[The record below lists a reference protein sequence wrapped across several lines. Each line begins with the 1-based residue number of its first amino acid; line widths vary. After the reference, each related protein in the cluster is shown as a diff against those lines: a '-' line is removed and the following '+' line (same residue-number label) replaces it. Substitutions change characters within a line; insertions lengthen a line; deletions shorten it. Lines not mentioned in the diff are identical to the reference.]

1 MTRSRTITG
10 GALSAAL
17 VLTALVLLPSA
28 AFGQTTDPGAPATG
42 SPPANQYEIPT
53 QAGRKDGAP
62 PNAQRN
68 SNSGSLYRT
77 DNNFG
82 TSAIVPGDPRGGGG
96 AGGGGGGGGAGGTG
110 GTGGTGGG
118 SGSGSG
124 SGSSGSD
131 GGGLDVGSP
140 SELATYT
147 TLPLIVILGA
157 VIGVAGVRMRR
168 RAEL

>member
-1 MTRSRTITG
+1 MSRSRTITG
-10 GALSAAL
+10 AALTAAL
-17 VLTALVLLPSA
+17 VLTSLMLLPSA
-28 AFGQTTDPGAPATG
+28 AFGQTSDTGAPAAG

-53 QAGRKDGAP
+53 QAGRKDAAP
-62 PNAQRN
+62 PNAQR
-68 SNSGSLYRT
+68 SGNSGSLYRS

-96 AGGGGGGGGAGGTG
+96 GDGGGSGGTG
-110 GTGGTGGG
+110 GTGGTG

-124 SGSSGSD
+124 STSGSGD
-131 GGGLDVGSP
+131 SGGGGLDTGAP

-157 VIGVAGVRMRR
+157 VIGIAGVRMRR